1 MNTKAYALACAGL
14 FLIGCVV
21 GGEGADLEDDQRGDS
36 QSHYLIIAE
45 NTFLKLTTEQSST
58 LSWGSE
64 KCRLFGGAD
73 IRSATAPELVEDH
86 YLIDMTTHIPGC
98 EFAIGYVWTGHVAET
113 SRPDIEPEDPDVPDN
128 GGTDLCHANISVREC
143 ALLSTI
149 AYAEGTDER
158 YDIIFSFETFTSYA
172 DHPRRTIC
180 SGAYCSDAA
189 GRYQFLAMTWDWVA
203 PKLDLSDFSPASQDL
218 AALWLIDYRGVENI
232 DSIDTYQEFVDA
244 MYDLNLEW
252 ASLPGSPYGQPTH
265 SAEDLWVE
273 YQYHAGL

>member
-1 MNTKAYALACAGL
+1 MNIQAPAIACAGL
-14 FLIGCVV
+14 ILAGCVV
-21 GGEGADLEDDQRGDS
+21 GGPEAGLEDDQRGDA

-64 KCRLFGGAD
+64 KCRLFADAD
-73 IRSATAPELVEDH
+73 IRSATAPELVEGH
-86 YLIDMTTHIPGC
+86 YLIDMTTLIPGC
-98 EFAIGYVWTGHVAET
+98 EFTIGYVYTGHVSST
-113 SRPDIEPEDPDVPDN
+113 SRPDIEPEDPEEPA
-128 GGTDLCHANISVREC
+128 GTGLCHADISVREC
-143 ALLSTI
+143 ALLATI

-158 YDIIFSFETFTSYA
+158 YDIIFSYEYFTSYA

-180 SGAYCSDAA
+180 SGSYCSDAA
-189 GRYQFLAMTWDWVA
+189 GRYQFLASTWDWVA
-203 PKLDLSDFSPASQDL
+203 PKLDLVDFSPASQDL
-218 AALWLIDYRGVENI
+218 AALWLIDYRGVESI

-265 SAEDLWVE
+265 SAESLWAE
-273 YQYHAGL
+273 YQVFAGL